1 MADRFQLAE
10 QRDVGVDLLKGHT
23 EVGAVDTAVR
33 ELGMAG
39 FNRVWE
45 SPATLPTRQEIRE
58 PLLWVARLS
67 GPPAITA

>member
-1 MADRFQLAE
+1 MDLKALQYAE
-10 QRDVGVDLLKGHT
+10 GKVF
-23 EVGAVDTAVR
+23 VDTAVR

-67 GPPAITA
+67 GPPAIPA